1 MSSSATTNGHTDKA
15 DDQVTSET
23 QQQVELVKASE
34 GQIVVSASADHA
46 KLMPTNTL
54 PNNRPIEVSEAK
66 VAHTLSSAGVRP
78 VMEDTIQI
86 ASTDILPGH
95 RPIAASSLKLLE
107 GSGLPGNR
115 PIASNDIDEN
125 PAALMG
131 YLD

>member
-1 MSSSATTNGHTDKA
+1 MSSNVTTNGQTDKA
-15 DDQVTSET
+15 DNQATSET
-23 QQQVELVKASE
+23 QQVELVKASE
-34 GQIVVSASADHA
+34 SQIVISADHV

-54 PNNRPIEVSEAK
+54 PNNRPIQVSETK

-95 RPIAASSLKLLE
+95 RPIAVSTLKVLE
-107 GSGLPGNR
+107 GSALPGNR
-115 PIASNDIDEN
+115 PIASNEIDEE
-125 PAALMG
+125 PAILMG